1 MAHQYKRHYG
11 EYGDETLCGLATGE
25 GESLHMLTN
34 GEENVQKVSCK
45 TCQKVLVARLNTG
58 DDKMVEYQGETLVV
72 VR

>member
-25 GESLHMLTN
+25 GESLHMLATGLLN
-34 GEENVQKVSCK
+34 IQRVSCK
-45 TCQKVLVARLNTG
+45 TCQKVLVACLNTG
-58 DDKMVEYQGETLVV
+58 ADKWVEYQGETLVV